1 MSRARLF
8 LENFLVYGFIS
19 VLDKVIPMLLLP
31 VITRLLSD
39 PADFGIY
46 DMYNV
51 IVGFGTPLAVMGM
64 YDAMF
69 REYFERDDHQ
79 YRYDVTATANRIVV
93 VVSVCLAMV
102 LILFSSPLSKLFF
115 GSAGHGK
122 ITVLAAVGIF
132 VSSNR
137 TIIAA
142 PTRIQNKR
150 KVYVGSG
157 VLSSLSYYVLAIA
170 LILLGYS
177 YYGMIYGH
185 LFSVLLLLAFFWV
198 LNREFFIRGTFNK
211 QIALELAKIG
221 LPLVPV
227 FIFYWIYNSMDR
239 IMIASMLGL
248 SHVGIYAVGTKLA
261 SISSLIYAAF
271 AGGWS
276 YFAFS
281 TMKDEGQVALNSK
294 VFEYL
299 GIVSFTSLVGIYPFL
314 TPVFN
319 LIFPGT
325 YSGATF
331 VVPYL
336 YLSPLLL
343 ALFQVVSSQFLVIK
357 KSYWSTITLTFGAVS
372 NVLLNWW
379 LIPLLGIE
387 GAAIA
392 TAIGYAL
399 SVIAVCLVATRH
411 GLHRASK
418 RFWFSSLVLV
428 VYLVLNRRVFVG
440 SVWHQLCMSSG
451 VLAVYAYMYIHE
463 LRLLY
468 AKSRSLISGSK
479 RK

>member
-170 LILLGYS
+170 MILLGYS

-227 FIFYWIYNSMDR
+227 FIIYWIYNSMDR

-271 AGGWS
+271 AGG
-276 YFAFS
+276 AI
-281 TMKDEGQVALNSK
+281 L
-294 VFEYL
+294 L
-299 GIVSFTSLVGIYPFL
+299 FL
-314 TPVFN
+314 
-319 LIFPGT
+319 
-325 YSGATF
+325 
-331 VVPYL
+331 
-336 YLSPLLL
+336 
-343 ALFQVVSSQFLVIK
+343 
-357 KSYWSTITLTFGAVS
+357 
-372 NVLLNWW
+372 
-379 LIPLLGIE
+379 
-387 GAAIA
+387 
-392 TAIGYAL
+392 
-399 SVIAVCLVATRH
+399 R
-411 GLHRASK
+411 
-418 RFWFSSLVLV
+418 
-428 VYLVLNRRVFVG
+428 
-440 SVWHQLCMSSG
+440 
-451 VLAVYAYMYIHE
+451 
-463 LRLLY
+463 
-468 AKSRSLISGSK
+468 
-479 RK
+479 

>member
-115 GSAGHGK
+115 GSAGNGK

-157 VLSSLSYYVLAIA
+157 ILSSLSYYALAIG
-170 LILLGYS
+170 LIYLGYS
-177 YYGMIYGH
+177 YYGMIYGS
-185 LFSVLLLLAFFWV
+185 LFSGTLLLLLFWA
-198 LNREFFIRGTFNK
+198 LNREFFVRGTLNRHV
-211 QIALELAKIG
+211 ALELIKIG
-221 LPLVPV
+221 LPTVPG
-227 FIFYWIYNSMDR
+227 FIIYWVYNSMDR
-239 IMIASMLGL
+239 IMISSMLGL
-248 SHVGIYAVGTKLA
+248 SHVGIYAVGSKLA
-261 SISSLIYAAF
+261 SFSSLVYAAF

-281 TMKDEGQVALNSK
+281 TMKDEDQVALNSK

-299 GIVSFTSLVGIYPFL
+299 AIISFTSLILFYPLIRPIFHVL
-314 TPVFN
+314 FPVSYFEG
-319 LIFPGT
+319 LV
-325 YSGATF
+325 

-343 ALFQVVSSQFLVIK
+343 MLFQTVGNQFLVVK
-357 KSYWSTITLTFGAVS
+357 KSYLSTISLGLGAVL
-372 NVLLNWW
+372 NVGLNRV
-379 LIPLLGIE
+379 LIPLWGVE
-387 GAAIA
+387 GAAVA
-392 TAIGYAL
+392 TVVGYAA
-399 SVIAVCLVATRH
+399 SVIVGCVIGSRMQLHLVSRRTLVA
-411 GLHRASK
+411 G
-418 RFWFSSLVLV
+418 SSLLAYLLIGRLFFFENMPWQIALALV
-428 VYLVLNRRVFVG
+428 VLLSY
-440 SVWHQLCMSSG
+440 C
-451 VLAVYAYMYIHE
+451 YMYREE
-463 LRLLY
+463 LNMVST
-468 AKSRSLISGSK
+468 KMPDIM
-479 RK
+479 

>member
-1 MSRARLF
+1 
-8 LENFLVYGFIS
+8 
-19 VLDKVIPMLLLP
+19 
-31 VITRLLSD
+31 
-39 PADFGIY
+39 
-46 DMYNV
+46 
-51 IVGFGTPLAVMGM
+51 
-64 YDAMF
+64 
-69 REYFERDDHQ
+69 
-79 YRYDVTATANRIVV
+79 
-93 VVSVCLAMV
+93 
-102 LILFSSPLSKLFF
+102 
-115 GSAGHGK
+115 
-122 ITVLAAVGIF
+122 
-132 VSSNR
+132 
-137 TIIAA
+137 
-142 PTRIQNKR
+142 
-150 KVYVGSG
+150 
-157 VLSSLSYYVLAIA
+157 
-170 LILLGYS
+170 
-177 YYGMIYGH
+177 
-185 LFSVLLLLAFFWV
+185 LAFFWV